1 MQIWVDAD
9 ACPNVIK
16 NILFRTAERLSVR
29 LTMVANQPVK
39 IPPSRYI
46 KAIQVPAGFDAAD
59 NKIIQQVQAGDLV
72 ITADILLADAI
83 IKKDAYVLNH
93 RSKFYTVDN
102 IQQHLSMRHFLEE
115 LRTVG
120 VDTGGPPPLSNAD
133 RQAFANALNC
143 FLESS
148 KN

>member
-1 MQIWVDAD
+1 
-9 ACPNVIK
+9 
-16 NILFRTAERLSVR
+16 
-29 LTMVANQPVK
+29 MVANQPVK

-93 RSKFYTVDN
+93 RSKFYTADN

-143 FLESS
+143 FLESA